1 MESRAAILMPL
12 IYCLTRVGSVD
23 DILDVLWAWYGALDW
38 ERGDS
43 NVLFVCPSHGDGVAY
58 LWPDG
63 RWFAPHADMGG
74 SLTTA
79 S

>member
-38 ERGDS
+38 ERGDF